1 MLHEKNGRFKIRI
14 KYSNGNISL
23 LSPITSKRYSILCL
37 IDTFNLLS
45 DHIVY
50 STGEEA

>member
-1 MLHEKNGRFKIRI
+1 MLHEKIDVILHELRI
-14 KYSNGNISL
+14 ATGCLYDIE
-23 LSPITSKRYSILCL
+23 L